1 MTDPLKSD
9 NRLLQNMRNEVS
21 PEATPFLQ
29 FLTDNVK
36 TIASVIVGLVLIVAA
51 VVFYQW
57 KEAENKAE
65 AQAKISAVIVST
77 EGAGRIKALEAL
89 IPEMPADLVASIYL
103 EIAYTAEQAQDN
115 AKAAE
120 TWAKLYA
127 LTSDHPLKIA
137 AAVGR
142 ANALLAMNKNSEALL
157 VLEAVLALPEYAG
170 NKTAS
175 GMVAQAQTS
184 LAIAAARVGDL
195 QKSKAAYEA
204 LLPEATGLEKDFLSR
219 QINALDKKLAEQA
232 PK

>member
-1 MTDPLKSD
+1 MTDPLRPD
-9 NRLLQNMRNEVS
+9 NRLLQNMRSEVS
-21 PEATPFLQ
+21 PEATPLLQ

-51 VVFYQW
+51 VVLYQW

-65 AQAKISAVIVST
+65 AQSKIAAVILST

-89 IPEMPADLVASIYL
+89 VPEVPAELVPSIYL
-103 EIAYTAEQAQDN
+103 EIAYTAEQAQDD

-127 LTSDHPLKIA
+127 STSDQPLKIA

-142 ANALLAMNKNSEALL
+142 ANALLAMNKNPEAIV
-157 VLEAVLALPEYAG
+157 VLEEVLALPEYADH
-170 NKTAS
+170 KAAS
-175 GMVAQAQTS
+175 GMVAQAQMS

-219 QINALDKKLAEQA
+219 QINMLDKKLAEQA